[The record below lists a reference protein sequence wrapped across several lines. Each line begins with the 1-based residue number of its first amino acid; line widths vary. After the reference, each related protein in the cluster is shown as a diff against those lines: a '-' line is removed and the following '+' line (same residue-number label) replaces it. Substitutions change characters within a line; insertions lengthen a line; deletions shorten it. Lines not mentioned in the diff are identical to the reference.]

1 MRIIG
6 ITGFL
11 WFACT
16 NLWANSTIDVY
27 GLPEASSQRIVQKYA
42 KRVSDIEARLLDKA
56 LDFSSNSASLTRLIL
71 QKKRLINDIQRE
83 GPYAFVD
90 IQTFRYPGEKTN
102 YSTIEVVRTD
112 QPQRLRYVESRP
124 KTYPIIEHHDSVD
137 EMYQFE
143 QLTARVMM
151 HPDFVI
157 DKTPCPVY
165 HCIISFNHPEL
176 KPYLARF
183 NQAILTKK
191 PLIVDTLNHDPNP
204 QRRAAAAFL
213 IGHDPDPN
221 YILNTLLPHVNDP
234 DSGVRNN
241 VLRVIAT
248 TLTKSHI
255 TSVNPAPFLEL
266 LDSPYGTDRN
276 KSLAV
281 LLTIADSQQG
291 KQMILKKGS
300 HRLVNL
306 LQLQQ
311 PNNHKLAHLILK
323 KISDKTYDDRA
334 IQAWHTW
341 LEQSHRQR
349 L

>member
-1 MRIIG
+1 MKIIR
-6 ITGFL
+6 ITGIL

-16 NLWANSTIDVY
+16 NVWANRMVDLY
-27 GLPEASSQRIVQKYA
+27 GLPEAEAQPIVQKYA
-42 KRVSDIEARLLDKA
+42 ERVSDIETRLLEKG
-56 LDFSSNSASLTRLIL
+56 LQFSPNSASLMRLIM
-71 QKKRLINDIQRE
+71 QKKRLINDIQGE

-90 IQTFRYPGEKTN
+90 IQTFRYPGEKSN
-102 YSTIEVVRTD
+102 YSTIEVVRKD
-112 QPQRLRYVESRP
+112 QPKRLRYVEARP
-124 KTYPIIEHHDSVD
+124 KPYPLTRHHDSVD

-143 QLTARVMM
+143 LLTAQVMM
-151 HPDFVI
+151 RPDFVI

-165 HCIISFNHPEL
+165 HCIISFNHPDL
-176 KPYLARF
+176 KPYLPRF
-183 NQAILTKK
+183 NQAILTQKQR
-191 PLIVDTLNHDPNP
+191 IIDTLNHDPNP

-213 IGHDPDPN
+213 IGHDPDPRD
-221 YILNTLLPHVNDP
+221 ILKTLLPHVNDP

-255 TSVNPAPFLEL
+255 TSLDPTPFLEL

-276 KSLAV
+276 KSLAA

-291 KQMILKKGS
+291 KQMILRQGS
-300 HRLVNL
+300 DHLLNL

-311 PNNHKLAHLILK
+311 PNNHKLAYLILK
-323 KISDKTYDDRA
+323 KISHKTYGDRA
-334 IQAWHTW
+334 IQAWRNW
-341 LEQSHRQR
+341 LALSRRQR